1 MDKEVVETT
10 CVTSDVAVLFVIF
23 NRRDVAVE
31 SFEAIRAY
39 RPSRLYIAAD
49 GPRDNNEADVMK
61 CEETRRAVLDMIDWP
76 CRLST
81 LMRDSNLGCDKSMY
95 SAISWFFETEEFG
108 VIVEDDI
115 VLSPDFFRLCEVV
128 GPQYA
133 SESRVMAVCAQ
144 YLGRRRVLKESYG
157 FSASAN
163 IWGWATWRRAWA
175 KMDMSM
181 SRFPDVGLKRHIAA
195 FGLLKGLM
203 LYRYYWS
210 RDYRMINRDGVV
222 KPWDTIWIF
231 NIFACE
237 GVVIVPAVNLA
248 VNIGCS
254 GSDGTHYAADDTD
267 LYGYMR
273 LQNLQWPL
281 SHPVEISVGRAL
293 SAVERRDFLR
303 VRMHGFMKK
312 IKSKFGFRR

>member
-1 MDKEVVETT
+1 MDKERVTT
-10 CVTSDVAVLFVIF
+10 PDVAVLFVIF
-23 NRRDVAVE
+23 NRRDVALK

-49 GPRDNNEADVMK
+49 GPRDGNEADVVK

-81 LMRDSNLGCDKSMY
+81 MMRDSNLGCDRSMY
-95 SAISWFFETEEFG
+95 SAISWFFESEEFG

-128 GPQYA
+128 GPKYA
-133 SESRVMAVCAQ
+133 DEDRVMAVSAQ
-144 YLGRRRVLKESYG
+144 YLGRKRVLRDSYG

-181 SRFPDVGLKRHIAA
+181 SRFPEVGLKRHIAA

-203 LYRYYWS
+203 LHRYYWS
-210 RDYRMINRDGVV
+210 RDYRMINYHGVV

-231 NIFACE
+231 NIFAC
-237 GVVIVPAVNLA
+237 GGLVIVPAVNLA

-254 GSDGTHYAADDTD
+254 GSEGTHYSADDTD
-267 LYGYMR
+267 LYGYMKP
-273 LQNLQWPL
+273 QHLQWPL
-281 SHPVEISVGRAL
+281 SLPSAIRVSPAL
-293 SAVERRDFLR
+293 SAVERRDFVR
-303 VRMHGFMKK
+303 VRVHGFMKK
-312 IKSKFGFRR
+312 IKSLFGFIR